1 MIITPEILAAFMLFL
16 GTLVGSGENY
26 STDIND
32 YEVNQTE
39 VTSDT
44 SSERRPVG
52 RITFKAK
59 EGAT

>member
-1 MIITPEILAAFMLFL
+1 MIITSEILAAFMIFS
-16 GTLVGSGENY
+16 GTLAGTGENY

-32 YEVNQTE
+32 YEVNET
-39 VTSDT
+39 VTN
-44 SSERRPVG
+44 SSSQNRPVG